1 MIVHLITGTRPN
13 VVKAAPVYKE
23 LSKLVNINLSLVH
36 TGQHYDPNMKDVFFK
51 DLRLFG
57 PDIHLNAKGSTHAS
71 QTASIMNKY
80 ENYISD
86 KRPELIIVFGDV
98 NSTLACSLV
107 ASKLNIPIGHVES
120 GLRSFDRS
128 MPEEINRILTDQLSD
143 LLFTTSPDAKVNL
156 LNEGKSEN
164 QIYFVGNT
172 MIDSLCF
179 LNKEFN
185 NSMIIDSLGIDEN
198 FALITIHRP
207 SNVDNS
213 ENIRLLVESII
224 DLSKRIKCIFPV
236 HPRTQKVLDN
246 LFIRENLNL
255 NKNIIFTDPL
265 GYIDF
270 MSLQKRASVVI
281 TDSGGIQEE
290 STYFG
295 VPCLT
300 VRDSTERP
308 ITVKEGTNKIIG
320 TSYINIVKEAEFAIQ
335 KINNYDKVIPYLWD
349 GKASERIRNIIEEY
363 ISNN

>member
-86 KRPELIIVFGDV
+86 KRPDLIIVFGDV
-98 NSTLACSLV
+98 NSTLACSIV
-107 ASKLNIPIGHVES
+107 ASKMNIPIAHVES
-120 GLRSFDRS
+120 GLRSFDRK
-128 MPEEINRILTDQLSD
+128 MPEEINRVLTDQLSE
-143 LLFTTSPDAKVNL
+143 LLFTTSPEAKVNL
-156 LNEGKSEN
+156 IKEGKSKN
-164 QIYFVGNT
+164 QIHFVGNT
-172 MIDSLCF
+172 MIDTLLR
-179 LNKEFN
+179 LNNKFD
-185 NSMIIDSLGIDEN
+185 DSEILYRLNILEP
-198 FALITIHRP
+198 FVLMTFHRP
-207 SNVDNS
+207 SNVDDPRNLKALINS
-213 ENIRLLVESII
+213 IRKLSKEFDCIFPIHPRTKKLLNEISMYNDLMNDNKIRLL
-224 DLSKRIKCIFPV
+224 
-236 HPRTQKVLDN
+236 
-246 LFIRENLNL
+246 
-255 NKNIIFTDPL
+255 DPL

-270 MSLQKRASVVI
+270 MSLQKKSSVVI

-290 STYFG
+290 SSYFG

-308 ITVKEGTNKIIG
+308 ITITKGSNKLIG
-320 TSYINIVKEAEFAIQ
+320 NSYGNIVQEAKKSIKIKRKKNSIQ
-335 KINNYDKVIPYLWD
+335 DLWD
-349 GKASERIRNIIEEY
+349 GKASERIAGIINRKY
-363 ISNN
+363 L